1 MGIGA
6 AQNNNQV
13 YYDPS
18 NGQYYT
24 HNNQYDNESNTKPP
38 SLRGYSGFMRNY
50 LNGFN
55 QDNAQK
61 SPINDLLA
69 QSLAAKA
76 NPVSMAQ
83 LFPSMSNPSMS
94 NPMTNY
100 SGLLGNQMQGQYGAG
115 RFLGGNSMANYGS
128 TSNAMNTM

>member
-1 MGIGA
+1 MGN
-6 AQNNNQV
+6 AQRSNQV
-13 YYDPS
+13 YYDS
-18 NGQYYT
+18 SSGQYYT
-24 HNNQYDNESNTKPP
+24 QPNSFAVNGMPKKNFLTGLLQFGTK
-38 SLRGYSGFMRNY
+38 N
-50 LNGFN
+50 
-55 QDNAQK
+55 QK

-83 LFPSMSNPSMS
+83 LFPSMSNPSIS

-100 SGLLGNQMQGQYGAG
+100 SGLLSNPMVNQMQGQYGAG
-115 RFLGGNSMANYGS
+115 RFLGGNAMTNYGS